1 MSDSSIKPSSYP
13 PCLYERKISIL
24 GRLSDAWRALQQMK
38 KGADNHP
45 DGILPPMYSGA
56 MFLLLKRVA
65 FSLTQRGYYSHRD
78 YSVKKMTRT
87 MKLTVASTLA
97 VDIVRCHDAYQM
109 SEEAR

>member
-1 MSDSSIKPSSYP
+1 MNEP
-13 PCLYERKISIL
+13 SIL

-38 KGADNHP
+38 KGADNP

-78 YSVKKMTRT
+78 NSVKKMTRT

-97 VDIVRCHDAYQM
+97 IDIVRCHDAYQM
-109 SEEAR
+109 TEEAR